1 MSDVDTKSKP
11 VALWLVRHGQT
22 DWNVEGRYQGQADPP
37 LNRIGLAEAEQ
48 AARKLAGEP
57 LRAIYSSDLLRARQ
71 TAALIAQA
79 SGAPLRLE
87 PRLREVNLGAWEGM
101 LFDQIRANYPREL
114 REREQNPLNSRP
126 PGGETVEEVWQ
137 RARAVVSEISR
148 RHAGEQVALVSHGL
162 TLGTLLAYVIERD
175 PAQAFRYIPDNGLV
189 RCIEWPA

>member
-101 LFDQIRANYPREL
+101 LFDQIRANYPQEL

>member
-1 MSDVDTKSKP
+1 VSDVDTKSKP